1 MHVIKVAVVG
11 YGPSFNMG
19 RQHLTQMRDAG
30 MTPVAVCD
38 TDPVRL
44 KAAEEEFP
52 GIATYSTVDALLQ
65 DGDADLITV
74 ITPHDSHTAVALQC
88 LNAGKHVVIEKP
100 MTITTQQCDSLIA
113 AANAHGVVLS
123 TYHNRHWD
131 GHLLEALQHISAGEI
146 GDVFR
151 IECHM
156 GAYDQPSTWW
166 RSQRSVSGGI
176 LYDWG
181 VHLLEYSL
189 QILAPASMTEVSGY
203 AKAGFWA
210 DSLPFPNDA
219 NEDEGHLTVRF
230 DDGRWLSL
238 NISSIDAHNKGDRGI
253 LEITGTKGTYLMYFD
268 KWVIRTKTDGVL
280 TIREGKNQAGQTE
293 KFYQNIEAA
302 ISGREALVITPEWAR
317 RPVHILDLAVQSAS
331 SGTSLPVKYA

>member
-1 MHVIKVAVVG
+1 VIKVAVVG

-30 MTPVAVCD
+30 MIPVAVCD
-38 TDPVRL
+38 IDTARL

-52 GIATYSTVDALLQ
+52 GITTFSTVDDLLQ
-65 DGDADLITV
+65 NGDADLITI
-74 ITPHDSHTAVALQC
+74 ITPHDSHTDVALKC

-100 MTITTQQCDSLIA
+100 MTITTEQCDTLID

-131 GHLLEALQHISAGEI
+131 GHLLEALQHINAGEI

-156 GAYDQPSTWW
+156 GGYDQPSTWW
-166 RSQRSVSGGI
+166 RSKRSVSGGI

-189 QILAPASMTEVSGY
+189 QILSPAAIAEVSGY
-203 AKAGFWA
+203 AKSGFWA
-210 DSLPFPNDA
+210 DNLPFPDDA

-230 DDGRWLSL
+230 TDGRWLSL
-238 NISSIDAHNKGDRGI
+238 NISSIDANNKGDRGI
-253 LEITGTKGTYLMYFD
+253 LEITGTKGTYLMFFD
-268 KWVIRTKTDGVL
+268 KWIIKTKADGVV
-280 TIREGKNQAGQTE
+280 TIREGKNQPGQPE

-331 SGTSLPVKYA
+331 IGKALPAKYE

>member
-1 MHVIKVAVVG
+1 MIKVAVVG

-30 MTPVAVCD
+30 MNPVAVCD
-38 TDPVRL
+38 IDTARL

-52 GIATYSTVDALLQ
+52 GIATFSTVDDLLQ
-65 DGDADLITV
+65 NGDADLITI
-74 ITPHDSHTAVALQC
+74 ITPHDSHTDVALKC

-100 MTITTQQCDSLIA
+100 MTITTEQCDKLID
-113 AANAHGVVLS
+113 AANTHGVVLS

-131 GHLLEALQHISAGEI
+131 GHLLEALQHINAGEI

-156 GAYDQPSTWW
+156 GGYDQPSTWW
-166 RSQRSVSGGI
+166 RSKRSVSGGI

-189 QILAPASMTEVSGY
+189 QILSPAAILEVSGY
-203 AKAGFWA
+203 AKSGFWA
-210 DSLPFPNDA
+210 DSLPFPDDA

-230 DDGRWLSL
+230 TDGRWLSL
-238 NISSIDAHNKGDRGI
+238 NISSIDANNKGDRGI
-253 LEITGTKGTYLMYFD
+253 LEITGTKGTYLMFFD
-268 KWVIRTKTDGVL
+268 KWIVKTKADGVV
-280 TIREGKNQAGQTE
+280 TIREGKNQPGQTE

-331 SGTSLPVKYA
+331 IGKALPAKYE